1 MPDQKGIP
9 MLFNSFGYAVF
20 LPVIFLL
27 HWITPRKW
35 RWALLLAASCF
46 FYASWGPEYL
56 TVLFL
61 TIVVSYCAALYME
74 HAGNRNRKKSDRS
87 QNDRPTGSPSK
98 SSRSNSSRPQFS
110 RTAPASRTALI
121 LSVLFCA
128 GLLFF
133 FKYLNFF
140 SENMALLLRSLSIPM
155 QPLTLRLALPIGI
168 SFYLF
173 QTISYLVDVYQGK
186 IPAERHFGIYAVYIS
201 FFPKVMQGPI
211 ERGASLLPQLHK
223 PGRFHYEQAS
233 YGMKLMAW
241 GFFKKL
247 VLADGL
253 SIYVNQV
260 YDNLP
265 SYTGFSLMLATFF
278 YAVQLYCDFS
288 GYTDIA
294 LGSARILGIRLT
306 PNFRSPYFA
315 SSIKDFW
322 GRWHLSLS
330 GWLRDYIYIPLGGNR
345 VGRVRHALNIMITFL
360 VSGLWHGASW
370 NFVLWGGI
378 HGALQVV
385 EGFFPWNKKNSP
397 FQTDRRLHAL
407 LCIVSVPVTFLLVCF
422 AWIFFR
428 AATIGDAFYVIRS
441 MFTGIGSPSAYFHDC
456 ALQMELG
463 LTNLMFHCLPMIP
476 LFLFDLASLKT
487 DVIALISRQRFFI
500 RWPVYILLLLVILLF
515 SEKGVTTEFI
525 YMQF

>member
-1 MPDQKGIP
+1 

-20 LPVIFLL
+20 LPIIFLL

-46 FYASWGPEYL
+46 FYATWGPEYIL
-56 TVLFL
+56 VLLL
-61 TIVVSYCAALYME
+61 TIVISYYAALYME
-74 HAGNRNRKKSDRS
+74 RAGKQRGRSVNGKKNR
-87 QNDRPTGSPSK
+87 GASPSAK
-98 SSRSNSSRPQFS
+98 
-110 RTAPASRTALI
+110 TVLV
-121 LSVLFCA
+121 LSIIFCA

-140 SENMALLLRSLSIPM
+140 SENVAALLQRFSIPM
-155 QPLTLRLALPIGI
+155 QPFTLRLALPIGI

-173 QTISYLVDVYQGK
+173 QTISYLVDVYKGK

-211 ERGASLLPQLHK
+211 ERGESLLPQLHK
-223 PGRFHYEQAS
+223 PRRFHYGQAS
-233 YGMKLMAW
+233 YGIKLMAW

-253 SIYVNQV
+253 SIYVSQV

-278 YAVQLYCDFS
+278 YAIQLYCDFS

-294 LGSARILGIRLT
+294 LGSAGILGIRLS

-322 GRWHLSLS
+322 GRWHISLS
-330 GWLRDYIYIPLGGNR
+330 SWLRDYIYIPLGGSR

-370 NFVLWGGI
+370 NYVLWGGI
-378 HGALQVV
+378 HGALQII
-385 EGFFPWNKKNSP
+385 EGFFPWNKKSSR
-397 FQTDRRLHAL
+397 FQTDRRLHAM
-407 LCIVSVPVTFLLVCF
+407 LCIVTVPVTFLLVCF

-428 AATIGDAFYVIRS
+428 AATLQDAFYVIRN
-441 MFTGIGSPSAYFHDC
+441 MFTGIGSPYTYIDDC
-456 ALQMELG
+456 ALQLG
-463 LTNLMFHCLPMIP
+463 LTFRNLVFHCLPLIP

>member
-1 MPDQKGIP
+1 

-20 LPVIFLL
+20 LPIIFLL

-46 FYASWGPEYL
+46 FYATWGPEYIV
-56 TVLFL
+56 VLLL
-61 TIVVSYCAALYME
+61 TIVISYYAALYME
-74 HAGNRNRKKSDRS
+74 RAGKQRGRSANGKKNR
-87 QNDRPTGSPSK
+87 GASPSAK
-98 SSRSNSSRPQFS
+98 
-110 RTAPASRTALI
+110 TVLV
-121 LSVLFCA
+121 LSIIFCA

-140 SENMALLLRSLSIPM
+140 SENVAALLQRFSIPM
-155 QPLTLRLALPIGI
+155 QPFTLRLALPIGI

-173 QTISYLVDVYQGK
+173 QTISYLVDVYKGK

-211 ERGASLLPQLHK
+211 ERGESLLPQLHK
-223 PGRFHYEQAS
+223 PRRFHYGQAS
-233 YGMKLMAW
+233 YGIKLMAW

-253 SIYVNQV
+253 SIYVSQV

-278 YAVQLYCDFS
+278 YAIQLYCDFS

-294 LGSARILGIRLT
+294 LGSAGILGIRLS

-322 GRWHLSLS
+322 GRWHISLS
-330 GWLRDYIYIPLGGNR
+330 SWLRDYIYIPLGGSR

-370 NFVLWGGI
+370 NYVLWGGI
-378 HGALQVV
+378 HGALQII
-385 EGFFPWNKKNSP
+385 EGFFPWNKKSSR
-397 FQTDRRLHAL
+397 FQTDRRLHAM
-407 LCIVSVPVTFLLVCF
+407 LCIVTVPATFLLVCF

-428 AATIGDAFYVIRS
+428 AATLQDAFYVIRN
-441 MFTGIGSPSAYFHDC
+441 MFTGIGSPYTYIHDC
-456 ALQMELG
+456 ALQLG
-463 LTNLMFHCLPMIP
+463 LTFRNLVFHCLPLIP

-500 RWPVYILLLLVILLF
+500 RWPVYLLLLLVILLF

>member
-1 MPDQKGIP
+1 

-20 LPVIFLL
+20 LPIIFLL

-46 FYASWGPEYL
+46 FYATWGPEYIV
-56 TVLFL
+56 VLLL
-61 TIVVSYCAALYME
+61 TIVISYYAALYME
-74 HAGNRNRKKSDRS
+74 RAGKQRGRSANGKKNR
-87 QNDRPTGSPSK
+87 GASPSAK
-98 SSRSNSSRPQFS
+98 
-110 RTAPASRTALI
+110 TVLV
-121 LSVLFCA
+121 LSIIFCA

-140 SENMALLLRSLSIPM
+140 SENVAALLQRFSIPM
-155 QPLTLRLALPIGI
+155 QPFTLRLALPIGI

-173 QTISYLVDVYQGK
+173 QTISYLVDVYKGK

-211 ERGASLLPQLHK
+211 ERGESLLPQLHK
-223 PGRFHYEQAS
+223 PRRFHYGQAS
-233 YGMKLMAW
+233 YGIKLMAW

-253 SIYVNQV
+253 SIYVSQV

-278 YAVQLYCDFS
+278 YAIQLYCDFS

-294 LGSARILGIRLT
+294 LGSAGILGIRLS

-322 GRWHLSLS
+322 GRWHISLS
-330 GWLRDYIYIPLGGNR
+330 SWLRDYIYIPLGGSR

-370 NFVLWGGI
+370 NYVLWGGI
-378 HGALQVV
+378 HGALQII
-385 EGFFPWNKKNSP
+385 EGFFPWNKKSSR
-397 FQTDRRLHAL
+397 FQTDRRLHAM
-407 LCIVSVPVTFLLVCF
+407 LCIVTVPVTFLLVCF

-428 AATIGDAFYVIRS
+428 AATLQDAFYVIRN
-441 MFTGIGSPSAYFHDC
+441 MFTGIGSPYTYIHDC
-456 ALQMELG
+456 ALQLG
-463 LTNLMFHCLPMIP
+463 LTFRNLVFHCLPLIP

>member
-1 MPDQKGIP
+1 
-9 MLFNSFGYAVF
+9 MLLNSFGYAVF
-20 LPVIFLL
+20 LPIISLL

-46 FYASWGPEYL
+46 FYATWGPEYIV
-56 TVLFL
+56 VLLL
-61 TIVVSYCAALYME
+61 TIVISYYAALYME
-74 HAGNRNRKKSDRS
+74 RAVKQRGRSANGKKNR
-87 QNDRPTGSPSK
+87 GASPSAK
-98 SSRSNSSRPQFS
+98 
-110 RTAPASRTALI
+110 TVLV
-121 LSVLFCA
+121 LSIIFCA

-140 SENMALLLRSLSIPM
+140 SENVAALLQRFSIPM
-155 QPLTLRLALPIGI
+155 QPFTLRLALPIGI

-173 QTISYLVDVYQGK
+173 QTISYLVDVYKGK

-211 ERGASLLPQLHK
+211 ERGESLLPQLQK
-223 PGRFHYEQAS
+223 PRRFHYGQAS
-233 YGMKLMAW
+233 YGIKLMAW

-253 SIYVNQV
+253 SIYVSQV
-260 YDNLP
+260 YDNLS

-278 YAVQLYCDFS
+278 YAIQLYCDFS

-294 LGSARILGIRLT
+294 LGSAGILGIRLS

-322 GRWHLSLS
+322 GRWHISLS
-330 GWLRDYIYIPLGGNR
+330 SWLRDYIYIPLGGSR

-370 NFVLWGGI
+370 NYVLWGGI
-378 HGALQVV
+378 HGALQII
-385 EGFFPWNKKNSP
+385 EGFFPWHKKSSR
-397 FQTDRRLHAL
+397 FQTDRRLHAM
-407 LCIVSVPVTFLLVCF
+407 LCIVTVPVTFLLVCF

-428 AATIGDAFYVIRS
+428 AATLQDAFYVIRN
-441 MFTGIGSPSAYFHDC
+441 MFTGIGSPYTYIHDC
-456 ALQMELG
+456 ALQLG
-463 LTNLMFHCLPMIP
+463 LTFRNLVFHCLPLIP

>member
-1 MPDQKGIP
+1 

-20 LPVIFLL
+20 LPIIFLL

-46 FYASWGPEYL
+46 FYATWGPEYIL
-56 TVLFL
+56 VLLL
-61 TIVVSYCAALYME
+61 TIVISYYAALYME
-74 HAGNRNRKKSDRS
+74 RTGKQRGRSANGKKNR
-87 QNDRPTGSPSK
+87 GASPSAK
-98 SSRSNSSRPQFS
+98 
-110 RTAPASRTALI
+110 TVLV
-121 LSVLFCA
+121 LSILFCA

-140 SENMALLLRSLSIPM
+140 SENVAALLQRFSIPM
-155 QPLTLRLALPIGI
+155 QPFTLRLALPIGI

-173 QTISYLVDVYQGK
+173 QTISYLVDVYKGK

-211 ERGASLLPQLHK
+211 ERGESLLPQLHK
-223 PGRFHYEQAS
+223 PRRFHYGQAS
-233 YGMKLMAW
+233 YGIKLMAW

-253 SIYVNQV
+253 SIYVSQV

-278 YAVQLYCDFS
+278 YAIQLYCDFS

-294 LGSARILGIRLT
+294 LGSAGILGIRLS

-322 GRWHLSLS
+322 GRWHISLS
-330 GWLRDYIYIPLGGNR
+330 SWLRDYIYIPLGGSR

-370 NFVLWGGI
+370 NYVLWGGI
-378 HGALQVV
+378 HGALQII
-385 EGFFPWNKKNSP
+385 EGFFPWNKKSSR
-397 FQTDRRLHAL
+397 FQTDRRLHAM
-407 LCIVSVPVTFLLVCF
+407 LCIVTVPVTFLLVCF

-428 AATIGDAFYVIRS
+428 AATLQDAFYVIRN
-441 MFTGIGSPSAYFHDC
+441 MFTGIGSPYTYIHDC
-456 ALQMELG
+456 ALQLG
-463 LTNLMFHCLPMIP
+463 LTFRNLVFHCLPLIP

>member
-1 MPDQKGIP
+1 

-20 LPVIFLL
+20 LPIIFLL

-46 FYASWGPEYL
+46 FYATWGPEYIL
-56 TVLFL
+56 VLLL
-61 TIVVSYCAALYME
+61 TIVISYYAALYME
-74 HAGNRNRKKSDRS
+74 RAGKQRGRSVNGKKNR
-87 QNDRPTGSPSK
+87 GASPSAK
-98 SSRSNSSRPQFS
+98 
-110 RTAPASRTALI
+110 TVLV
-121 LSVLFCA
+121 LSIIFCA

-140 SENMALLLRSLSIPM
+140 SENVAALLQRFSIPM
-155 QPLTLRLALPIGI
+155 QPFTLRLALPIGI

-173 QTISYLVDVYQGK
+173 QTISYLVDVYKGK

-211 ERGASLLPQLHK
+211 ERGESLLPQLHK
-223 PGRFHYEQAS
+223 PRRFHYGQAS

-253 SIYVNQV
+253 SIYVSQV

-278 YAVQLYCDFS
+278 YAIQLYCDFS

-294 LGSARILGIRLT
+294 LGSAGILGIRLS

-322 GRWHLSLS
+322 GRWHISLS
-330 GWLRDYIYIPLGGNR
+330 SWLRDYIYIPLGGSR

-370 NFVLWGGI
+370 NYVLWGGI
-378 HGALQVV
+378 HGALQII
-385 EGFFPWNKKNSP
+385 EGFFPWNKKSSR
-397 FQTDRRLHAL
+397 FQTDRRLHAM
-407 LCIVSVPVTFLLVCF
+407 LCIVTVPATFLLVCF

-428 AATIGDAFYVIRS
+428 AATLQDAFYVIRN
-441 MFTGIGSPSAYFHDC
+441 MFTGIGSPYTYIHDC
-456 ALQMELG
+456 ALQLG
-463 LTNLMFHCLPMIP
+463 LTFRNLVFHCLPLIP

-487 DVIALISRQRFFI
+487 DVIALISKQRFFI

>member
-1 MPDQKGIP
+1 

-20 LPVIFLL
+20 LPIIFLL

-46 FYASWGPEYL
+46 FYATWGPEYIV
-56 TVLFL
+56 VLLL
-61 TIVVSYCAALYME
+61 TIVISYYAALYME
-74 HAGNRNRKKSDRS
+74 RAGKQRGRSANGKKNR
-87 QNDRPTGSPSK
+87 GASPSAK
-98 SSRSNSSRPQFS
+98 
-110 RTAPASRTALI
+110 TVLV
-121 LSVLFCA
+121 LSIIFCA

-140 SENMALLLRSLSIPM
+140 SENVAALLQRFSIPM
-155 QPLTLRLALPIGI
+155 QPFTLRLALPIGI

-173 QTISYLVDVYQGK
+173 QTISYLVDVYKGK

-211 ERGASLLPQLHK
+211 ERGESLLPQLHK
-223 PGRFHYEQAS
+223 PRRFNYGQAS
-233 YGMKLMAW
+233 YGIKLMAW

-253 SIYVNQV
+253 SIYVSQV

-278 YAVQLYCDFS
+278 YAIQLYCDFS

-294 LGSARILGIRLT
+294 LGSAGILGIRLS

-322 GRWHLSLS
+322 GRWHISLS
-330 GWLRDYIYIPLGGNR
+330 SWLRDYIYIPLGGSR

-370 NFVLWGGI
+370 NYVLWGGI
-378 HGALQVV
+378 HGALQII
-385 EGFFPWNKKNSP
+385 EGFFPWNKKSSR
-397 FQTDRRLHAL
+397 FQTDRRLHAM
-407 LCIVSVPVTFLLVCF
+407 LCIVTVPVTFLLVCF

-428 AATIGDAFYVIRS
+428 AATLQDAFYVIRN
-441 MFTGIGSPSAYFHDC
+441 MFTGIGSPYTYIHDC
-456 ALQMELG
+456 ALQLG
-463 LTNLMFHCLPMIP
+463 LTFRNLVFHCLPLIP
-476 LFLFDLASLKT
+476 LFLFDLVSLKT

>member
-1 MPDQKGIP
+1 

-20 LPVIFLL
+20 LPIIFLL

-46 FYASWGPEYL
+46 FYATWGPEYIV
-56 TVLFL
+56 VLLL
-61 TIVVSYCAALYME
+61 TIVISYYAALYME
-74 HAGNRNRKKSDRS
+74 RAGKQRGRSANGKKNR
-87 QNDRPTGSPSK
+87 GASPSAK
-98 SSRSNSSRPQFS
+98 
-110 RTAPASRTALI
+110 TVLV
-121 LSVLFCA
+121 LSIIFCA

-140 SENMALLLRSLSIPM
+140 SENVAALLQRFSIPM
-155 QPLTLRLALPIGI
+155 QPFTLRLALPIGI

-173 QTISYLVDVYQGK
+173 QTISYLVDVYKGK

-211 ERGASLLPQLHK
+211 ERGESLLPQLHK
-223 PGRFHYEQAS
+223 PRRFHYGQAS
-233 YGMKLMAW
+233 YGIKLMAW

-253 SIYVNQV
+253 SIYVSQV

-278 YAVQLYCDFS
+278 YAIQLYCDFS

-294 LGSARILGIRLT
+294 LGSAGILGIRLS

-322 GRWHLSLS
+322 GRWHISLS
-330 GWLRDYIYIPLGGNR
+330 SWLRDYIYIPLGGSR

-370 NFVLWGGI
+370 NYVLWGGI
-378 HGALQVV
+378 HGALQII
-385 EGFFPWNKKNSP
+385 EGFFPWNKKSSR
-397 FQTDRRLHAL
+397 FQTDRRLHAM
-407 LCIVSVPVTFLLVCF
+407 LCIVTVPVTFLLVCF
-422 AWIFFR
+422 ALIFFR
-428 AATIGDAFYVIRS
+428 AATLQDAFYVIRN
-441 MFTGIGSPSAYFHDC
+441 MFTGIGSPYTYIHDC
-456 ALQMELG
+456 ALQLG
-463 LTNLMFHCLPMIP
+463 LTFRNLVFHCLPLIP

>member
-1 MPDQKGIP
+1 

-20 LPVIFLL
+20 LPIIFLL

-46 FYASWGPEYL
+46 FYATWGPEYIV
-56 TVLFL
+56 VLLL
-61 TIVVSYCAALYME
+61 TIVISYYAALYME
-74 HAGNRNRKKSDRS
+74 RAGKQRGRSANGKKNR
-87 QNDRPTGSPSK
+87 GASPSSK
-98 SSRSNSSRPQFS
+98 
-110 RTAPASRTALI
+110 TVLV
-121 LSVLFCA
+121 LSIIFCA

-140 SENMALLLRSLSIPM
+140 SENVAALLQRFSIPM
-155 QPLTLRLALPIGI
+155 QPFTLRLALPIGI

-173 QTISYLVDVYQGK
+173 QTISYLVDVYKGK

-211 ERGASLLPQLHK
+211 ERGESLLPQLHK
-223 PGRFHYEQAS
+223 PRRFHYGQAS
-233 YGMKLMAW
+233 YGIKLMAW

-253 SIYVNQV
+253 SIYVSQV

-278 YAVQLYCDFS
+278 YAIQLYCDFS

-294 LGSARILGIRLT
+294 LGSAGILGIRLS

-322 GRWHLSLS
+322 GRWHISLS
-330 GWLRDYIYIPLGGNR
+330 SWLRDYIYIPLGGSR

-370 NFVLWGGI
+370 NYVLWGGI
-378 HGALQVV
+378 HGALQII
-385 EGFFPWNKKNSP
+385 EGFFPWNKKSSR
-397 FQTDRRLHAL
+397 FQTDRRLHAM
-407 LCIVSVPVTFLLVCF
+407 LCIVTVPVTFLLVCF

-428 AATIGDAFYVIRS
+428 AATLQDAFYVIRN
-441 MFTGIGSPSAYFHDC
+441 MFTGIGSPYTYIDDC
-456 ALQMELG
+456 ALQLG
-463 LTNLMFHCLPMIP
+463 LTFRNLVFHCLPLIP

>member
-1 MPDQKGIP
+1 

-20 LPVIFLL
+20 LPIIFLL

-46 FYASWGPEYL
+46 FYATWGPEYIV
-56 TVLFL
+56 VLLL
-61 TIVVSYCAALYME
+61 TIVISYYAALYME
-74 HAGNRNRKKSDRS
+74 RAEKQRGRSANGKKNR
-87 QNDRPTGSPSK
+87 GASPSAK
-98 SSRSNSSRPQFS
+98 
-110 RTAPASRTALI
+110 TVLV
-121 LSVLFCA
+121 LSIIFCA

-140 SENMALLLRSLSIPM
+140 SENVAALLQRFSIPM
-155 QPLTLRLALPIGI
+155 QPFTLRLALPIGI

-173 QTISYLVDVYQGK
+173 QTISYLVDVYKGK

-211 ERGASLLPQLHK
+211 ERGESLLPQLHK
-223 PGRFHYEQAS
+223 PRRFHYGQAS
-233 YGMKLMAW
+233 YGIKLMAW

-253 SIYVNQV
+253 SIYVSQV

-278 YAVQLYCDFS
+278 YAIQLYCDFS

-294 LGSARILGIRLT
+294 LGSAGILGIRLS

-322 GRWHLSLS
+322 GRWHISLS
-330 GWLRDYIYIPLGGNR
+330 SWLRDYIYIPLGGSR

-370 NFVLWGGI
+370 NYVLWGGI
-378 HGALQVV
+378 HGALQII
-385 EGFFPWNKKNSP
+385 EGFFPWHKKSSR
-397 FQTDRRLHAL
+397 FQTDRRLHAM
-407 LCIVSVPVTFLLVCF
+407 LCIVTVPVTFLLVCF

-428 AATIGDAFYVIRS
+428 AATLQDAFYVIRN
-441 MFTGIGSPSAYFHDC
+441 MFTGIGSPYTYIHDC
-456 ALQMELG
+456 ALQLG
-463 LTNLMFHCLPMIP
+463 LTFRNLVFHCLPLIP

>member
-1 MPDQKGIP
+1 

-20 LPVIFLL
+20 LPIIFLL

-46 FYASWGPEYL
+46 FYATWGPEYIV
-56 TVLFL
+56 VLLL
-61 TIVVSYCAALYME
+61 TIVISYYAALYME
-74 HAGNRNRKKSDRS
+74 RAEKQRGRSANGKKNR
-87 QNDRPTGSPSK
+87 GASPSAK
-98 SSRSNSSRPQFS
+98 
-110 RTAPASRTALI
+110 TVLV
-121 LSVLFCA
+121 LSIIFCA

-140 SENMALLLRSLSIPM
+140 SENVAALLQRFSIPM
-155 QPLTLRLALPIGI
+155 QPFTLRLALPIGI

-173 QTISYLVDVYQGK
+173 QTISYLVDVYKGK

-211 ERGASLLPQLHK
+211 ERGESLLPQLHK
-223 PGRFHYEQAS
+223 PRRFHYGQAS
-233 YGMKLMAW
+233 YGIKLMAW

-253 SIYVNQV
+253 SIYVSQV

-278 YAVQLYCDFS
+278 YAIQLYCDFS

-294 LGSARILGIRLT
+294 LGSAGILGIRLS

-322 GRWHLSLS
+322 GRWHISLS
-330 GWLRDYIYIPLGGNR
+330 SWLRDYIYIPLGGSR

-370 NFVLWGGI
+370 NYVLWGGI
-378 HGALQVV
+378 HGALQII
-385 EGFFPWNKKNSP
+385 EGFFPWNKKSSR
-397 FQTDRRLHAL
+397 FQTDRRLHAM
-407 LCIVSVPVTFLLVCF
+407 LCIVTVPATFLLVCF

-428 AATIGDAFYVIRS
+428 AATLQDAFYVIRN
-441 MFTGIGSPSAYFHDC
+441 MFTGIGSPYTYIHDC
-456 ALQMELG
+456 ALQLG
-463 LTNLMFHCLPMIP
+463 LTFRNLVFHCLPLIP

>member
-1 MPDQKGIP
+1 

-27 HWITPRKW
+27 YWALPGKW
-35 RWALLLAASCF
+35 RWALLLAASYF
-46 FYASWGPEYL
+46 FYASWGAAYIPVLLL
-56 TVLFL
+56 T
-61 TIVVSYCAALYME
+61 TAVSYFAALYIE
-74 HAGNRNRKKSDRS
+74 GAGR
-87 QNDRPTGSPSK
+87 RPARQKTGRRRTKPGSPAAGK
-98 SSRSNSSRPQFS
+98 
-110 RTAPASRTALI
+110 TVLI
-121 LSVLFCA
+121 LSVTFCA
-128 GLLFF
+128 ALLFF

-140 SENMALLLRSLSIPM
+140 SENAAALLQRFSIPV

-173 QTISYLVDVYQGK
+173 QTISYLVDVYRGK
-186 IPAERHFGIYAVYIS
+186 IAAERHFGIYAVYIS

-211 ERGASLLPQLHK
+211 ERGASLLPQLHR
-223 PGRFHYEQAS
+223 PRRFHYRQAS
-233 YGMKLMAW
+233 YGLKLMAW

-253 SIYVNQV
+253 SVYVNQV
-260 YDNLP
+260 YGDLP
-265 SYTGFSLMLATFF
+265 SYTGFSLVLATFF

-294 LGSARILGIRLT
+294 LGSAGILGIRLS

-330 GWLRDYIYIPLGGNR
+330 GWLRDYIYIPLGGSR
-345 VGRVRHALNIMITFL
+345 VGRVRHALNVMITFL

-378 HGALQVV
+378 HGVLQVI
-385 EGFFPWNKKNSP
+385 EGFFPWNQKTSR

-407 LCIVSVPVTFLLVCF
+407 LSVVTVPVTFLLVCF

-428 AATIGDAFYVIRS
+428 AATISDALYVIRNLFS
-441 MFTGIGSPSAYFHDC
+441 GIGSPASYLHSC
-456 ALQMELG
+456 ALQMELSAPA
-463 LTNLMFHCLPMIP
+463 LLFSCLPLIP
-476 LFLFDLASLKT
+476 LFFFDLASLKT

-500 RWPVYILLLLVILLF
+500 RWPVYILLLLAILLF

>member
-1 MPDQKGIP
+1 

-20 LPVIFLL
+20 LPIIFLL

-46 FYASWGPEYL
+46 FYATWGPEYIV
-56 TVLFL
+56 VLLL
-61 TIVVSYCAALYME
+61 TIVISYYAALYME
-74 HAGNRNRKKSDRS
+74 RAGKQRGRSANGKKNR
-87 QNDRPTGSPSK
+87 GASPSAK
-98 SSRSNSSRPQFS
+98 
-110 RTAPASRTALI
+110 TVLV
-121 LSVLFCA
+121 LSIIFCA

-140 SENMALLLRSLSIPM
+140 SENVAALLQRFSIPM
-155 QPLTLRLALPIGI
+155 QPFTLRLALPIGI

-173 QTISYLVDVYQGK
+173 QTISYLVDVYKGK

-211 ERGASLLPQLHK
+211 ERGESLLPQLHK
-223 PGRFHYEQAS
+223 PRRFHYGQAS

-253 SIYVNQV
+253 SIYVSQV
-260 YDNLP
+260 YDNLSP
-265 SYTGFSLMLATFF
+265 YTGFSLMLATFF
-278 YAVQLYCDFS
+278 YAIQLYCDFS

-294 LGSARILGIRLT
+294 LGSAGILGIRLS

-322 GRWHLSLS
+322 GRWHISLS
-330 GWLRDYIYIPLGGNR
+330 SWLRDYIYIPLGGSR

-370 NFVLWGGI
+370 NYVLWGGI
-378 HGALQVV
+378 HGALQII
-385 EGFFPWNKKNSP
+385 EGFFPWNKKSSR
-397 FQTDRRLHAL
+397 FQTDRRLHAM
-407 LCIVSVPVTFLLVCF
+407 LCIVTVPATFLLVCF

-428 AATIGDAFYVIRS
+428 AATLQDAFYVIRN
-441 MFTGIGSPSAYFHDC
+441 MFTGIGSPYTYIHDC
-456 ALQMELG
+456 ALQLG
-463 LTNLMFHCLPMIP
+463 LTFRNLVFHCLPLIP

>member
-1 MPDQKGIP
+1 

-20 LPVIFLL
+20 LPIIFLL

-46 FYASWGPEYL
+46 FYATWGPEYIL
-56 TVLFL
+56 VLLL
-61 TIVVSYCAALYME
+61 TIVISYYAALYME
-74 HAGNRNRKKSDRS
+74 RAGKQRGRSANGKKNR
-87 QNDRPTGSPSK
+87 GASPSAK
-98 SSRSNSSRPQFS
+98 
-110 RTAPASRTALI
+110 TVLV
-121 LSVLFCA
+121 LSIIFCA

-140 SENMALLLRSLSIPM
+140 SENVAALLQRFSIPM
-155 QPLTLRLALPIGI
+155 QPFTLRLALPIGI

-173 QTISYLVDVYQGK
+173 QTISYLVDVYKGK

-211 ERGASLLPQLHK
+211 ERGESLLPQLHK
-223 PGRFHYEQAS
+223 PRRFHYGQAS
-233 YGMKLMAW
+233 YGIKLMAW

-253 SIYVNQV
+253 SIYVSQV

-278 YAVQLYCDFS
+278 YAIQLYCDFS

-294 LGSARILGIRLT
+294 LGSAGILGIRLS

-322 GRWHLSLS
+322 GRWHISLS
-330 GWLRDYIYIPLGGNR
+330 SWLRDYIYIPLGGSR

-370 NFVLWGGI
+370 NYVLWGGI
-378 HGALQVV
+378 HGALQII
-385 EGFFPWNKKNSP
+385 EGFFPWNKKSSR
-397 FQTDRRLHAL
+397 FQTDRRLHAM
-407 LCIVSVPVTFLLVCF
+407 LCIVTVPATFLLVCF

-428 AATIGDAFYVIRS
+428 AATLQDAFYVIRN
-441 MFTGIGSPSAYFHDC
+441 MFTGIGSPYTYIDDC
-456 ALQMELG
+456 ALQLG
-463 LTNLMFHCLPMIP
+463 LTFRNLVFHCLPLIP

-500 RWPVYILLLLVILLF
+500 RWPVYLLLLLVILLF

>member
-1 MPDQKGIP
+1 
-9 MLFNSFGYAVF
+9 MLLNSFGYAVF
-20 LPVIFLL
+20 LPIIFLL

-46 FYASWGPEYL
+46 FYATWGPEYIV
-56 TVLFL
+56 VLLL
-61 TIVVSYCAALYME
+61 TIVISYYAALYME
-74 HAGNRNRKKSDRS
+74 RAVKQRGRSANGKKNR
-87 QNDRPTGSPSK
+87 GASPSAK
-98 SSRSNSSRPQFS
+98 
-110 RTAPASRTALI
+110 TVLV
-121 LSVLFCA
+121 LSIIFCA

-140 SENMALLLRSLSIPM
+140 SENVAALLQRFSIPM
-155 QPLTLRLALPIGI
+155 QPFTLRLALPIGI

-173 QTISYLVDVYQGK
+173 QTISYLVDVYKGK

-211 ERGASLLPQLHK
+211 ERGESLLPQLQK
-223 PGRFHYEQAS
+223 PRRFHYGQAS
-233 YGMKLMAW
+233 YGIKLMAW

-253 SIYVNQV
+253 SIYVSQV
-260 YDNLP
+260 YDNLS

-278 YAVQLYCDFS
+278 YAIQLYCDFS

-294 LGSARILGIRLT
+294 LGSAGILGIRLS

-322 GRWHLSLS
+322 GRWHISLS
-330 GWLRDYIYIPLGGNR
+330 SWLRDYIYIPLGGSR

-370 NFVLWGGI
+370 NYVLWGGI
-378 HGALQVV
+378 HGALQII
-385 EGFFPWNKKNSP
+385 EGFFPWHKKSSR
-397 FQTDRRLHAL
+397 FQTDRRLHAML
-407 LCIVSVPVTFLLVCF
+407 FIVTVPVTFLLVCF

-428 AATIGDAFYVIRS
+428 AATLQDAFYVIRN
-441 MFTGIGSPSAYFHDC
+441 MFTGIGSPYTYIHDC
-456 ALQMELG
+456 ALQLG
-463 LTNLMFHCLPMIP
+463 LTFRNLVFHCLPLIP

>member
-1 MPDQKGIP
+1 

-20 LPVIFLL
+20 LPIIFLL

-46 FYASWGPEYL
+46 FYATWGPEYIL
-56 TVLFL
+56 VLLL
-61 TIVVSYCAALYME
+61 TIVISYYAALYME
-74 HAGNRNRKKSDRS
+74 RAGKQRGRSANGKKNR
-87 QNDRPTGSPSK
+87 GASPSAK
-98 SSRSNSSRPQFS
+98 
-110 RTAPASRTALI
+110 TVLV
-121 LSVLFCA
+121 LSIIFCA

-140 SENMALLLRSLSIPM
+140 SENVAALLQRFSIPM
-155 QPLTLRLALPIGI
+155 QPFTLRLALPIGI

-173 QTISYLVDVYQGK
+173 QTISYLVDVYKGK

-211 ERGASLLPQLHK
+211 ERGESLLPQLHK
-223 PGRFHYEQAS
+223 PRRFHYGQAS
-233 YGMKLMAW
+233 YGIKLMAW

-253 SIYVNQV
+253 SIYVSQV

-278 YAVQLYCDFS
+278 YAIQLYCDFS

-294 LGSARILGIRLT
+294 LGSAGILGIRLS

-322 GRWHLSLS
+322 GRWHISLS
-330 GWLRDYIYIPLGGNR
+330 SWLRDYIYIPLGGSR

-370 NFVLWGGI
+370 NYVLWGGI
-378 HGALQVV
+378 HGALQII
-385 EGFFPWNKKNSP
+385 EGFFPWNKKSSR
-397 FQTDRRLHAL
+397 FQTDRRLHAM
-407 LCIVSVPVTFLLVCF
+407 LCIVTVPATFLLVCF

-428 AATIGDAFYVIRS
+428 AATLQDAFYVIRN
-441 MFTGIGSPSAYFHDC
+441 MFTGIGSPYTYIHDC
-456 ALQMELG
+456 ALQLG
-463 LTNLMFHCLPMIP
+463 LTFRNLVFHCLPLIP

>member
-1 MPDQKGIP
+1 

-20 LPVIFLL
+20 LPIIFLL

-46 FYASWGPEYL
+46 FYATWGPEYIV
-56 TVLFL
+56 VLLL
-61 TIVVSYCAALYME
+61 TIVISYYAALYME
-74 HAGNRNRKKSDRS
+74 RAGKQRGRSANRKKNR
-87 QNDRPTGSPSK
+87 GASPSSK
-98 SSRSNSSRPQFS
+98 
-110 RTAPASRTALI
+110 TVLV
-121 LSVLFCA
+121 LSIIFCA

-140 SENMALLLRSLSIPM
+140 SENVAALLQRFSIPM
-155 QPLTLRLALPIGI
+155 QPFTLRLALPIGI

-173 QTISYLVDVYQGK
+173 QTISYLVDVYKGK

-211 ERGASLLPQLHK
+211 ERGESLLPQLHK
-223 PGRFHYEQAS
+223 PRRFHYGQAS
-233 YGMKLMAW
+233 YGIKLMAW

-253 SIYVNQV
+253 SIYVSQV

-278 YAVQLYCDFS
+278 YAIQLYCDFS

-294 LGSARILGIRLT
+294 LGSAGILGIRLS

-322 GRWHLSLS
+322 GRWHISLS
-330 GWLRDYIYIPLGGNR
+330 SWLRDYIYIPLGGSR

-370 NFVLWGGI
+370 NYVLWGGI
-378 HGALQVV
+378 HGALQII
-385 EGFFPWNKKNSP
+385 EGFFPWNKKSSR
-397 FQTDRRLHAL
+397 FQTDRRLHAM
-407 LCIVSVPVTFLLVCF
+407 LCIVTVPATFLLVCF

-428 AATIGDAFYVIRS
+428 AATLQDAFYVIRN
-441 MFTGIGSPSAYFHDC
+441 MFTGIGSPYTYIDDC
-456 ALQMELG
+456 ALQLG
-463 LTNLMFHCLPMIP
+463 LTFRNLVFHCLPLIP

>member
-1 MPDQKGIP
+1 
-9 MLFNSFGYAVF
+9 
-20 LPVIFLL
+20 
-27 HWITPRKW
+27 
-35 RWALLLAASCF
+35 
-46 FYASWGPEYL
+46 
-56 TVLFL
+56 
-61 TIVVSYCAALYME
+61 ME
-74 HAGNRNRKKSDRS
+74 RAGNRSRGKSDRPKS
-87 QNDRPTGSPSK
+87 DRPTGSQSK
-98 SSRSNSSRPQFS
+98 SSRSNSSRPQSS
-110 RTAPASRTALI
+110 RTPPASRTALI

-140 SENMALLLRSLSIPM
+140 SENMALLLRSLSIPV

-385 EGFFPWNKKNSP
+385 EGFFPWNKKSSP

-456 ALQMELG
+456 ALQMGLG

>member
-1 MPDQKGIP
+1 

-20 LPVIFLL
+20 LPIIFLL

-46 FYASWGPEYL
+46 FYATWGPEYIL
-56 TVLFL
+56 VLLL
-61 TIVVSYCAALYME
+61 TIVISYYAALYME
-74 HAGNRNRKKSDRS
+74 RAGKQRGRSVNGKKNR
-87 QNDRPTGSPSK
+87 GASPSAK
-98 SSRSNSSRPQFS
+98 
-110 RTAPASRTALI
+110 TVLV
-121 LSVLFCA
+121 LSIIFCA

-140 SENMALLLRSLSIPM
+140 SENVAALLQRFSIPM
-155 QPLTLRLALPIGI
+155 QPFTLRLALPIGI

-173 QTISYLVDVYQGK
+173 QTISYLVDVYKGK

-211 ERGASLLPQLHK
+211 ERGESLLPQLHK
-223 PGRFHYEQAS
+223 PRRFHYGQAS

-253 SIYVNQV
+253 SIYVSQV

-278 YAVQLYCDFS
+278 YAIQLYCDFS

-294 LGSARILGIRLT
+294 LGSAGILGIRLS

-322 GRWHLSLS
+322 GRWHISLS
-330 GWLRDYIYIPLGGNR
+330 SWLRDYIYIPLGGSR

-370 NFVLWGGI
+370 NYVLWGGI
-378 HGALQVV
+378 HGALQII
-385 EGFFPWNKKNSP
+385 EGFFPWNKKSSR
-397 FQTDRRLHAL
+397 FQTDRRLHAM
-407 LCIVSVPVTFLLVCF
+407 LCIVTVPVTFLLVCF

-428 AATIGDAFYVIRS
+428 AATLQDAFYVIRN
-441 MFTGIGSPSAYFHDC
+441 MFTGIGSPYTYIDDC
-456 ALQMELG
+456 ALQLG
-463 LTNLMFHCLPMIP
+463 LTFRNLVFHCLPLIP

>member
-1 MPDQKGIP
+1 

-20 LPVIFLL
+20 LPIIFLL

-46 FYASWGPEYL
+46 FYATWGPEYIV
-56 TVLFL
+56 VLLL
-61 TIVVSYCAALYME
+61 TIVISYYAALYME
-74 HAGNRNRKKSDRS
+74 HAGKQRGRSANGKKNR
-87 QNDRPTGSPSK
+87 GASPSAK
-98 SSRSNSSRPQFS
+98 
-110 RTAPASRTALI
+110 TVLV
-121 LSVLFCA
+121 LSIIFCA

-140 SENMALLLRSLSIPM
+140 SENVAALLQRFSIPM
-155 QPLTLRLALPIGI
+155 QPFTLRLALPIGI

-173 QTISYLVDVYQGK
+173 QTISYLVDVYKGK

-211 ERGASLLPQLHK
+211 ERGESLLPQLHK
-223 PGRFHYEQAS
+223 PRRFHYGQAS

-253 SIYVNQV
+253 SIYVSQV

-278 YAVQLYCDFS
+278 YAIQLYCDFS

-294 LGSARILGIRLT
+294 LGSAGILGIRLS

-322 GRWHLSLS
+322 GRWHISLS
-330 GWLRDYIYIPLGGNR
+330 SWLRDYIYIPLGGSR
-345 VGRVRHALNIMITFL
+345 VGRIRHALNIMITFL

-370 NFVLWGGI
+370 NYVLWGGI
-378 HGALQVV
+378 HGALQII
-385 EGFFPWNKKNSP
+385 EGFFPWNKKSSR
-397 FQTDRRLHAL
+397 FQTDRRLHAM
-407 LCIVSVPVTFLLVCF
+407 LCIVTVPATFLLVCF

-428 AATIGDAFYVIRS
+428 AATLQDAFYVIRN
-441 MFTGIGSPSAYFHDC
+441 MFTGIGSPYTYIHDC
-456 ALQMELG
+456 ALQLG
-463 LTNLMFHCLPMIP
+463 LTFRNLVFHCLPLIP

-500 RWPVYILLLLVILLF
+500 RWPVYLLLLLVILLF

>member
-1 MPDQKGIP
+1 

-20 LPVIFLL
+20 LPIIFLL

-46 FYASWGPEYL
+46 FYATWGPEYIL
-56 TVLFL
+56 VLLL
-61 TIVVSYCAALYME
+61 TIVISYYAALYME
-74 HAGNRNRKKSDRS
+74 RAGKQRGRSANGKK
-87 QNDRPTGSPSK
+87 NHGASPSAK
-98 SSRSNSSRPQFS
+98 
-110 RTAPASRTALI
+110 TVLV
-121 LSVLFCA
+121 LSIIFCA

-140 SENMALLLRSLSIPM
+140 SENVAALLQRFSIPM
-155 QPLTLRLALPIGI
+155 QPFTLRLALPIGI

-173 QTISYLVDVYQGK
+173 QTISYLVDVYKGK

-211 ERGASLLPQLHK
+211 ERGESLLPQLHK
-223 PGRFHYEQAS
+223 PRRFHYGQAS
-233 YGMKLMAW
+233 YGIKLMAW

-253 SIYVNQV
+253 SIYVSQV

-278 YAVQLYCDFS
+278 YAIQLYCDFS

-294 LGSARILGIRLT
+294 LGSAGILGIRLS

-322 GRWHLSLS
+322 GRWHISLS
-330 GWLRDYIYIPLGGNR
+330 SWLRDYIYIPLGGSR

-370 NFVLWGGI
+370 NYVLWGGI
-378 HGALQVV
+378 HGALQII
-385 EGFFPWNKKNSP
+385 EGFFPWNKKSSR
-397 FQTDRRLHAL
+397 FQTDRRLHAM
-407 LCIVSVPVTFLLVCF
+407 LCIVTVPVTFLLVCF

-428 AATIGDAFYVIRS
+428 AATLQDAFYVIRN
-441 MFTGIGSPSAYFHDC
+441 MFTGIGSPYTYIHDC
-456 ALQMELG
+456 ALQLG
-463 LTNLMFHCLPMIP
+463 LTFRNLVFHCLPLIP

>member
-1 MPDQKGIP
+1 

-20 LPVIFLL
+20 LPIIFLL

-46 FYASWGPEYL
+46 FYATWGPEYIV
-56 TVLFL
+56 VLLL
-61 TIVVSYCAALYME
+61 TIVISYYAALYME
-74 HAGNRNRKKSDRS
+74 RAEKQRGRSANGKKNR
-87 QNDRPTGSPSK
+87 GASPSAK
-98 SSRSNSSRPQFS
+98 
-110 RTAPASRTALI
+110 TVLV
-121 LSVLFCA
+121 LSIIFCA

-140 SENMALLLRSLSIPM
+140 SENVAALLQRFSIPM
-155 QPLTLRLALPIGI
+155 QPFTLRLALPIGI

-173 QTISYLVDVYQGK
+173 QTISYLVDVYKGK

-211 ERGASLLPQLHK
+211 ERGESLLPQLHK
-223 PGRFHYEQAS
+223 PRRFHYGQAS
-233 YGMKLMAW
+233 YGIKLMAW

-253 SIYVNQV
+253 SIYVSQV

-278 YAVQLYCDFS
+278 YAIQLYCDFS

-294 LGSARILGIRLT
+294 LGSAGILGIRLS

-322 GRWHLSLS
+322 GRWHISLS
-330 GWLRDYIYIPLGGNR
+330 SWLRDYIYIPLGGSR

-370 NFVLWGGI
+370 NYVLWGGI
-378 HGALQVV
+378 HGALQII
-385 EGFFPWNKKNSP
+385 EGFFPWNKKSSR
-397 FQTDRRLHAL
+397 FQTDRRLHAM
-407 LCIVSVPVTFLLVCF
+407 LCIVTVPVTFLLVCF

-428 AATIGDAFYVIRS
+428 AATLQDAFYVIRN
-441 MFTGIGSPSAYFHDC
+441 MFTGIGSPYTYIHDC
-456 ALQMELG
+456 ALQLG
-463 LTNLMFHCLPMIP
+463 LTFRNLVFHCLPLIP

>member
-1 MPDQKGIP
+1 

-20 LPVIFLL
+20 LPIIFLL

-46 FYASWGPEYL
+46 FYATWGPEYIL
-56 TVLFL
+56 VLLL
-61 TIVVSYCAALYME
+61 TIVISYYAALYME
-74 HAGNRNRKKSDRS
+74 RAGKQRGRSANGKKNR
-87 QNDRPTGSPSK
+87 GASPSAK
-98 SSRSNSSRPQFS
+98 
-110 RTAPASRTALI
+110 TVLV
-121 LSVLFCA
+121 LSIIFCA

-140 SENMALLLRSLSIPM
+140 SENVAALLQRFSIPM
-155 QPLTLRLALPIGI
+155 QPFTLRLALPIGI

-173 QTISYLVDVYQGK
+173 QTISYLVDVYKGK

-211 ERGASLLPQLHK
+211 ERGESLLPQLHK
-223 PGRFHYEQAS
+223 PRRFHYGQAS

-253 SIYVNQV
+253 SIYVSQV

-278 YAVQLYCDFS
+278 YAIQLYCDFS

-294 LGSARILGIRLT
+294 LGSAGILGIRLS

-322 GRWHLSLS
+322 GRWHISLS
-330 GWLRDYIYIPLGGNR
+330 SWLRDYIYIPLGGSR

-370 NFVLWGGI
+370 NYVLWGGI
-378 HGALQVV
+378 HGALQII
-385 EGFFPWNKKNSP
+385 EGFFPWNKKSSR
-397 FQTDRRLHAL
+397 FQTDRRLHAML
-407 LCIVSVPVTFLLVCF
+407 FIVTVPVTFLLVCF

-428 AATIGDAFYVIRS
+428 AATLQDAFYVIRN
-441 MFTGIGSPSAYFHDC
+441 MFTGIGSPYTYIHDC
-456 ALQMELG
+456 ALQLG
-463 LTNLMFHCLPMIP
+463 LTFRNLVFHCLPLIP

>member
-1 MPDQKGIP
+1 

-20 LPVIFLL
+20 LPIIFLL

-46 FYASWGPEYL
+46 FYATWGPEYIV
-56 TVLFL
+56 VLLL
-61 TIVVSYCAALYME
+61 TIVISYYAALYME
-74 HAGNRNRKKSDRS
+74 RAEKQRGRSANGKKNR
-87 QNDRPTGSPSK
+87 GASPSAK
-98 SSRSNSSRPQFS
+98 
-110 RTAPASRTALI
+110 TVLV
-121 LSVLFCA
+121 LSIIFCA

-140 SENMALLLRSLSIPM
+140 SENVAALLQRFSIPM
-155 QPLTLRLALPIGI
+155 QPFTLRLALPIGI

-173 QTISYLVDVYQGK
+173 QTISYLVDVYKGK

-211 ERGASLLPQLHK
+211 ERGESLLPQLHK
-223 PGRFHYEQAS
+223 PRRFHYGQAS
-233 YGMKLMAW
+233 YGIKLMAW

-253 SIYVNQV
+253 SIYVSQV

-278 YAVQLYCDFS
+278 YAIQLYCDFS

-294 LGSARILGIRLT
+294 LGSAGILGIRLS

-322 GRWHLSLS
+322 GRWHISLS
-330 GWLRDYIYIPLGGNR
+330 SWLRDYIYIPLGGSR
-345 VGRVRHALNIMITFL
+345 VGRIRHALNIMITFL

-370 NFVLWGGI
+370 NYVLWGGI
-378 HGALQVV
+378 HGALQII
-385 EGFFPWNKKNSP
+385 EGFFPWNKKSSR
-397 FQTDRRLHAL
+397 FQTDRRLHAM
-407 LCIVSVPVTFLLVCF
+407 LCIVTVPATFLLVCF

-428 AATIGDAFYVIRS
+428 AATLQDAFYVIRN
-441 MFTGIGSPSAYFHDC
+441 MFTGIGSPYTYIHDC
-456 ALQMELG
+456 ALQLG
-463 LTNLMFHCLPMIP
+463 LTFRNLVFHCLPLIP